1 MSLVQI
7 PNQTVAFNY
16 PLNDCD
22 SCDDRYYCT
31 PLVEGETVDFQ
42 FIQTPCGEN
51 LNCDPTF
58 QKLSSTLVTNGDFN
72 GSAAGWTLGGA
83 DWSYGANKVAHTAT
97 GSTTLTQAITSL
109 DDNKAVFIRFTVGG
123 YAGTPNGIVVTLGAL
138 NVGVF
143 GANGTYTLYLA
154 PTFGGTNNLVFTPDA
169 GTAFTL
175 DNIEIYE
182 IIPCW
187 DFDDEWL
194 ALEDGGLYHS
204 SGTGTAIVSTPPL
217 TIGKYYRVI
226 FTVEGITD
234 GSVQAICGS
243 TPGTAVDE
251 DGTYTQY
258 ITSNGTNFGFLPTT
272 DFDGT
277 ITYAEVKLLKNDHS
291 FGILDLDD
299 NTEYTATNVSEYY
312 NEFVTVRIDPQ
323 DWLPGTATCFKIVY
337 HDQCSEYSENLVTNN
352 MFIDGFTD
360 WTNAANWFTSFHSA
374 YAIAAFNATLY
385 HTKYDDFGN
394 PIIRTETKYKYNADV
409 WGSFPA
415 TTGMTFYTG
424 ARTLTTFSTTGN
436 KTGVVTVAAPLNS
449 NVFQIG
455 FLGDGISTTTNVYVS
470 NIELYAITEV
480 DTDYVS
486 QCFKLIPSA
495 GCTRLV
501 EAYCDNNTMGF
512 NFSDTG
518 FVITQRIPIVT
529 VNPAYPTI
537 GQDYIFSD
545 GERKMVTA
553 QSEKYWTLRTE
564 FIPEWSHDA
573 LRVMKLCDH
582 FLIEDDEYF
591 SKPDDYTP
599 DYLGNNDYVRLSSVS
614 FEIRKKTDTIFKTY
628 CD

>member
-22 SCDDRYYCT
+22 SCDDRDYCT

-51 LNCDPTF
+51 LICDPT
-58 QKLSSTLVTNGDFN
+58 LRAIGANLITNGTFT
-72 GSAAGWTLGGA
+72 GSAASWTLGAGWA
-83 DWSYGANKVAHTAT
+83 YGVNIV
-97 GSTTLTQAITSL
+97 TLTTNTGALTQDLTGLITA
-109 DDNKAVFIRFTVGG
+109 NRYYFIRFTVS
-123 YAGTPNGIVVTLGAL
+123 AVTLTPDLRVKLGGTQ
-138 NVGVF
+138 VGSPITAA
-143 GANGTYTLYLA
+143 GNYTLI
-154 PTFGGTNNLVFTPDA
+154 GTADNINNLISFN
-169 GTAFTL
+169 
-175 DNIEIYE
+175 DN
-182 IIPCW
+182 
-187 DFDDEWL
+187 
-194 ALEDGGLYHS
+194 
-204 SGTGTAIVSTPPL
+204 TGTATYSLDNVELYEMSPCWETTGGWAFTATGITHDTASTNDLHQTTPPL
-217 TIGKYYRVI
+217 TLGFYYRVI
-226 FTVEGITD
+226 FTVEDITA
-234 GSVQAICGS
+234 GSVQARCG
-243 TPGTAVDE
+243 TTAGTAVDE

-258 ITSNGTNFGFLPTT
+258 LTANGTGFGFLPTS
-272 DFDGT
+272 DFNGR
-277 ITYAEVKLLKNDHS
+277 ITYAEVRLLKNDHT
-291 FGILDLDD
+291 FGVIDMETS
-299 NTEYTATNVSEYY
+299 TEYTATHVTDYY
-312 NEFVTVRIDPQ
+312 NEFVTVSIDPQ